1 MATDASSSAAPAT
14 SPDAATRASAAL
26 AAAAVSSSSSPGA
39 GPEAADVATPP
50 GSANQPD
57 AFDSDTDR
65 TDAAFEKALHSRG
78 LEAAVVK
85 AAVKKAAD
93 TSDVVMKALLEGRGQ
108 NPCTKPPLRVD
119 SSDDVVVQLADA
131 LVKLCFSRQV
141 QLAFVLVLRGL
152 TFCTR
157 CASSSS
163 AVHAMRGL
171 ACPSMGSAART

>member
-1 MATDASSSAAPAT
+1 M
-14 SPDAATRASAAL
+14 
-26 AAAAVSSSSSPGA
+26 
-39 GPEAADVATPP
+39 
-50 GSANQPD
+50 
-57 AFDSDTDR
+57 
-65 TDAAFEKALHSRG
+65 
-78 LEAAVVK
+78 VK

-119 SSDDVVVQLADA
+119 SCDKVVVELADA

-141 QLAFVLVLRGL
+141 QLACVLVLRGL

>member
-1 MATDASSSAAPAT
+1 M
-14 SPDAATRASAAL
+14 
-26 AAAAVSSSSSPGA
+26 
-39 GPEAADVATPP
+39 
-50 GSANQPD
+50 
-57 AFDSDTDR
+57 
-65 TDAAFEKALHSRG
+65 
-78 LEAAVVK
+78 VK
-85 AAVKKAAD
+85 AAVKQAAA
-93 TSDVVMKALLEGRGQ
+93 TSDVVRKALLEGHGQ
-108 NPCTKPPLRVD
+108 DSCMKPPLRVGY
-119 SSDDVVVQLADA
+119 SDPVVVQLADA